1 MKTKWF
7 HSIRVKIA
15 VVYIVLVSVIL
26 IGMSAGFRN
35 MLQEEAVSRS
45 TGLCRNTLQNISA
58 AIDSKLLLADDFR
71 YTIHADGTMMDAL
84 LHILPLGQR
93 TTYQQYVY
101 QTNIRKGLIDYSHT
115 SSFVDSFYLY
125 SYGSET
131 LFSSKSKYFIVND
144 LSESE
149 CALTRAYVRARD
161 AKWVF
166 LSGEEPLVVSFQPIN
181 DFYTRQ
187 RLGLFS
193 VNISLQALTSEIS
206 THTPQADMKIC
217 MTDSTGTAIN
227 ASGEMDPAIRE
238 AESGGTVTLD
248 GADYLVVRH
257 ASDYTGWTFY
267 ALLPMSTVLSSTTYV
282 NNVFFTTFFIVLFA
296 FFAAAAMGAVYFYR
310 PIKEIFN
317 AMKKVEAGDL
327 SVRLESRRKDEVG
340 YIIFRFNQTVSNLS
354 KLIQDNYVN
363 QLLLREAQ
371 LINLYSQIDEHF
383 LYNTLDAI
391 KWAATYRDS
400 NTVATAII
408 TLSKYYRVSLSDGRD
423 IITVR
428 EAIEQVEAYLEI
440 QKFRMQ
446 EKLQYAI
453 EADPEAL
460 DLPIIK
466 YIMQP
471 LVENCVVHGISK
483 SAETGHI
490 RIAVRRK
497 PSTIHFTISD
507 DGVGIS
513 RSKLDD
519 ISARIE
525 RDNTKK
531 RKYFALHTVNRLLKT
546 FYSSRYRLHIES
558 REGAGTTYWFEIPIG
573 QDPEGATCNVQ
584 DDHR

>member
-7 HSIRVKIA
+7 LSIRTKIVVVYIA
-15 VVYIVLVSVIL
+15 VVSIVL

-45 TGLCRNTLQNISA
+45 SALCRNTLQNITAS
-58 AIDSKLLLADDFR
+58 IDAKLLLADDYR
-71 YTIHADGTMMDAL
+71 YTIYSDDSMVDAL
-84 LHILPLGQR
+84 SHILPLQQR
-93 TTYQQYVY
+93 TSYQQYVY
-101 QTNIRKGLIDYSHT
+101 QTILRKGLIGYSHT
-115 SSFVDSFYLY
+115 SSFVNSFYLY
-125 SYGSET
+125 SYKSDT
-131 LFSSKSKYFIVND
+131 LFSSNGYFILND
-144 LSESE
+144 MAEAD
-149 CALTRAYVRARD
+149 CTIAQAYDRIGD

-166 LSGEEPLVVSFQPIN
+166 LNADEPQVVSLQPIY
-181 DFYTRQ
+181 DFYTHE

-193 VNISLQALTSEIS
+193 VNVSMLALENEIA
-206 THTPQADMKIC
+206 THTPQTDMQIC
-217 MTDSTGTAIN
+217 MVDSTGAAIN
-227 ASGEMDPAIRE
+227 ASGAIDPAIRE
-238 AESGGTVTLD
+238 AKSGGVITMD
-248 GADYLVVRH
+248 GADYLVVSD

-267 ALLPMSTVLSSTTYV
+267 ALLPMSTVLSSTTYI

-296 FFAAAAMGAVYFYR
+296 FFVAAAVGAIYLYR
-310 PIKEIFN
+310 PVKEIFN

-327 SVRLESRRKDEVG
+327 SVHLESRRKDEVG
-340 YIIFRFNQTVSNLS
+340 YIIFRFNQMVFNLN
-354 KLIQDNYVN
+354 KQIQDNYVN

-408 TLSKYYRVSLSDGRD
+408 TLSKYYRISLSDGRD
-423 IITVR
+423 VITVR
-428 EAIEQVEAYLEI
+428 EALDQAEAYLDI
-440 QKFRMQ
+440 QKFRLQ
-446 EKLQYAI
+446 DKLQYHI
-453 EADPEAL
+453 DADPEAL

-471 LVENCVVHGISK
+471 LVENCVVHGIGK
-483 SAETGHI
+483 RTEVGHI
-490 RIAVRRK
+490 NISVRRQ
-497 PSTIHFTISD
+497 PDTISFTISD

-525 RDNTKK
+525 RSDTK
-531 RKYFALHTVNRLLKT
+531 RHKYFALYTVNRLLKT
-546 FYSSRYRLHIES
+546 FYSNEYRLHIES
-558 REGAGTTYWFEIPIG
+558 GEGLGTTYWFEIPIR
-573 QDPEGATCNVQ
+573 QDHEGGCPDVQ